1 MMSTKNKSSTQKTSG
16 AGAASVASH
25 AADRKRSKRSKTKSK
40 AWFPSDVRWFMAPIN
55 YKIAIN

>member
-25 AADRKRSKRSKTKSK
+25 AAAASAASAPR
-40 AWFPSDVRWFMAPIN
+40 PSRRPGSPVMFAGLWPPLTIR
-55 YKIAIN
+55 